1 MEAEKQ
7 QLGGQRVK
15 TDDARIQELAQISGQ
30 NIAPGKSVSMED
42 LLRKPH
48 ISRRYASQISP
59 LPDSNY
65 NPSAQ

>member
-1 MEAEKQ
+1 MEAEKH
-7 QLGGQRVK
+7 QLGGQRIK

-48 ISRRYASQISP
+48 ISRR
-59 LPDSNY
+59 
-65 NPSAQ
+65 